1 MSEAYKE
8 KSLLHR
14 IYYIVINIVFG
25 VVLAVAGIMILMR
38 GPAIIFR
45 FEHKWVI
52 VPYLLSLI
60 TGAVAGVWYTKR
72 FAKKQLFDLLTAIAS
87 GLVIGFWIIGII
99 VIAFRS
105 IFSSE
110 IILYFED
117 FFIQVE
123 KSILFVF
130 IYIGLIPLIIGL
142 ALKLKEALSWS
153 YNTLVVVIFMMLFG
167 LLIVALIPS
176 VSDKID
182 NSELDTNIIIEKIV
196 NYIIGNRWL
205 NFIVNIIIGGSL
217 FTFAYQRFIKLE
229 EDRQSSMRLDEYK
242 KLHQ

>member
-45 FEHKWVI
+45 FEHKWVV
-52 VPYLLSLI
+52 VPYLLSI
-60 TGAVAGVWYTKR
+60 VTGAIAGVWYTKR
-72 FAKKQLFDLLTAIAS
+72 FAKKQLFDLLTAITS
-87 GLVIGFWIIGII
+87 GLVISFWVIGII

-110 IILYFED
+110 IISYFED